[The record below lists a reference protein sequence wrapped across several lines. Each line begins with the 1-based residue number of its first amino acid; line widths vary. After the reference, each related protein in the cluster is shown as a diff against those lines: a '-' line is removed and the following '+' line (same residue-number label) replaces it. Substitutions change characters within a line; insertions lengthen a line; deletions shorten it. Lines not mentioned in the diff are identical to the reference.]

1 MQTGDE
7 EMFLNELKSKNVRLT
22 INEEEEK
29 AEKCSG
35 DDCYIE
41 VIIQSSFIREII
53 ISSILLSGENITAEV
68 PFTAREK
75 EVLKD
80 LSRGLRNAQIAKRLN
95 ISVQTA
101 KVHIKNI
108 FDKIGAKDRTEA
120 VVKAIKNNWINIYEE
135 DEDE

>member
-1 MQTGDE
+1 
-7 EMFLNELKSKNVRLT
+7 MFLNELKSKNVRLT
-22 INEEEEK
+22 INEEEK

-53 ISSILLSGENITAEV
+53 ISSILLSGENITSEV

-135 DEDE
+135 EEDNNK

>member
-22 INEEEEK
+22 INEEEK